1 MPQSSKRSK
10 AAKKRMAAPE
20 DHGSPVEVKLPREK
34 KAKPLGV
41 GPPPYPKAKH
51 TKPNSTNKQT
61 YSENHPI
68 IPNSTNKLLQ
78 TLKNN
83 KLLQTLAT
91 NDFVQPLSVHRFQ
104 TPYPYI
110 FVKQTN

>member
-1 MPQSSKRSK
+1 MADGWLTIKLVTAVVKMPQSSKRSK

-61 YSENHPI
+61 EISADGI
-68 IPNSTNKLLQ
+68 LSSRSSTVWRCTEQ
-78 TLKNN
+78 AVWCH
-83 KLLQTLAT
+83 QS
-91 NDFVQPLSVHRFQ
+91 DCSFEEQD
-104 TPYPYI
+104 
-110 FVKQTN
+110 